1 MHGQQCII
9 QQKHEQKQLR
19 KVLVQSQKAN
29 STDFSPLIH
38 NMTGPLFSSFQDIKQ
53 VVMHHA
59 AQTAPPTPS
68 QHTDPQSSST
78 AAAAHYK

>member
-1 MHGQQCII
+1 MHYTAKARAETINGP
-9 QQKHEQKQLR
+9 KS
-19 KVLVQSQKAN
+19 KVR
-29 STDFSPLIH
+29 FSPLIH

-59 AQTAPPTPS
+59 AQTAPPPS